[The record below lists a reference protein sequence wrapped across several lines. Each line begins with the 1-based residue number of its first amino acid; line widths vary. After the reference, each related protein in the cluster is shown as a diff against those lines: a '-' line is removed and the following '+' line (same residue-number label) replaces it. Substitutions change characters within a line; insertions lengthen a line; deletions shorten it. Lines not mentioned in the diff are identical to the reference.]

1 MLLYRKGI
9 TEDQLAKKMS
19 WLGMQLIARGATLN
33 TDGAL
38 PSTHSLKIGLEHL
51 KDYITKNRNIY
62 TPKVTQD
69 KQKMDY
75 SNFIMLC
82 YYRNALN
89 YIFFNESVIVCSIFS
104 FGDQIWEKG
113 VDYEELFVRSC
124 YLADLIKREEVL
136 KEKITA

>member
-9 TEDQLAKKMS
+9 TEDQLSKKMS

-89 YIFFNESVIVCSIFS
+89 YIFFNESVIVCIF
-104 FGDQIWEKG
+104 
-113 VDYEELFVRSC
+113 
-124 YLADLIKREEVL
+124 
-136 KEKITA
+136 